1 MQVSKDFLIPNL
13 NTSITG
19 ICAIV
24 LLMIIS
30 YFILHRGFAK
40 GKVAPEAKGAWPIV
54 GHLPLLRGAS
64 MPPHITLGDMADK
77 YGPLFTI
84 RLGMH
89 RALVVSNSEMAKE
102 CFTIN
107 DLQVSGRPKLIA
119 SKHFGYN
126 HAMFAFAP
134 YGTYWRDIRKLS
146 TLQLLSNRRLEL
158 LKHIRISEVAN
169 FLKQLYGYW
178 NDQEKN
184 ISGQALVE
192 MKQWFGD
199 LTLNVVLR
207 MVAGKRY
214 SSSIGIAADERES
227 QRVLQNALREFFHL
241 LGMFVPR
248 DLIPFLG
255 FLDLGGYEK
264 AMKKTARVLDD
275 ALNKWLQ
282 EHKRK
287 REGGTQLVN
296 EEQDFMDVML
306 SMLRE
311 SDHASF
317 DTDTINKSTA
327 LVHAPVDM
335 TQSFGL
341 TNLKETPLEI
351 LIKPSLP
358 AKLYV

>member
-1 MQVSKDFLIPNL
+1 
-13 NTSITG
+13 
-19 ICAIV
+19 
-24 LLMIIS
+24 
-30 YFILHRGFAK
+30 
-40 GKVAPEAKGAWPIV
+40 
-54 GHLPLLRGAS
+54 
-64 MPPHITLGDMADK
+64 
-77 YGPLFTI
+77 
-84 RLGMH
+84 
-89 RALVVSNSEMAKE
+89 
-102 CFTIN
+102 
-107 DLQVSGRPKLIA
+107 
-119 SKHFGYN
+119 
-126 HAMFAFAP
+126 
-134 YGTYWRDIRKLS
+134 
-146 TLQLLSNRRLEL
+146 
-158 LKHIRISEVAN
+158 
-169 FLKQLYGYW
+169 
-178 NDQEKN
+178 
-184 ISGQALVE
+184 
-192 MKQWFGD
+192 
-199 LTLNVVLR
+199 

-317 DTDTINKSTA
+317 ACMKLWGITLRCFSC
-327 LVHAPVDM
+327 
-335 TQSFGL
+335 
-341 TNLKETPLEI
+341 LE
-351 LIKPSLP
+351 
-358 AKLYV
+358 VGF